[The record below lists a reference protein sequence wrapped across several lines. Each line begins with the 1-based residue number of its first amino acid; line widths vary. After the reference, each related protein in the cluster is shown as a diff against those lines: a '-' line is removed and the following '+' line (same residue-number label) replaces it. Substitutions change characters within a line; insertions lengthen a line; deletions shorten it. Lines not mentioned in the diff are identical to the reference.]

1 MLSTIILNKTFKHQ
15 IKEIQISTLTVF
27 LQERKWRHTAP
38 FPVQSFSIFQSN
50 MSVIKN
56 DINILEISQTNATEL

>member
-27 LQERKWRHTAP
+27 LQERK
-38 FPVQSFSIFQSN
+38 
-50 MSVIKN
+50 
-56 DINILEISQTNATEL
+56 